1 MKKVV
6 LLGDSITQG
15 LGSKQINFSNKLGS
29 LLGRDYEVCNCALT
43 GTTVDYPLNLL
54 AENKMPDFDVAL
66 ILYGNVD
73 AQIRPNREG
82 VVFPRIPERY
92 QQNGML
98 MPRPFYSKS
107 KKKKVFQL
115 VDNWMR
121 SIFSELIRMIDGTEQ
136 WVPLSDFENKYELL
150 IDKLSKSGNAK
161 IICVSTVYIDD
172 DLFRGS
178 EAEYIKYNESIR
190 NISTKKGIGYLD
202 IYTPLKLKVEREGWS
217 SCFNADHFHP
227 NGLGYNMMAE
237 LISDAILTN
246 NEVLS

>member
-1 MKKVV
+1 MKRVV

-15 LGSKQINFSNKLGS
+15 LGSKKINFSEKLGS
-29 LLGRDYEVCNCALT
+29 LLGRDYEVFNCALT
-43 GTTVDYPLNLL
+43 GTTIDYPLSLL
-54 AENKMPDFDVAL
+54 AENKMPDFDLVL

-73 AQIRPNREG
+73 AQIRPNRKG
-82 VVFPRIPERY
+82 VVFPHIPGRY

-115 VDNWMR
+115 VDNRMR
-121 SIFSELIRMIDGTEQ
+121 SIISGLIRRIDGTEQ
-136 WVPLSDFENKYELL
+136 WVPLPDFEKKYELL
-150 IDKLSKSGNAK
+150 IDKLSKSGNAR
-161 IICVSTVYIDD
+161 IICVSTVCIDD
-172 DLFRGS
+172 SLFRGT

-190 NISTKKGIGYLD
+190 NISTKKGVGYLD
-202 IYTPLKLKVEREGWS
+202 IYTPLKRKVECEGWS

-237 LISDAILTN
+237 LISDAILAD
-246 NEVLS
+246 NEFLT